1 MGTSVDYST
10 VSHETIYQHITGGP
24 GYADMMENSRGWQS
38 VATEMQDI
46 RGAVEQAVRGIGAA
60 QQGVAADAATH
71 STSALMPWL
80 DESVTAANG
89 VAARV
94 SAQVDSFS
102 HTRDSMPPP
111 RAVPE
116 VSFFQDPTTWTA
128 DHAIEW
134 LPGIQTQNEAAHLAA
149 QQDEQRARELMD
161 GYQGASNDNLSVRE
175 HFAAAPTMVAEVAD
189 PTPGGVGV
197 GGENGGV
204 GIGGNGGG
212 NSGGP
217 GGGPGPGSAELELGA
232 AVPRPAHAGPVAG
245 RHGVPAPP
253 RTPAAT
259 PSQLAPAAVATTPQL
274 AGGDPSPTGQPM
286 AGSDAVRP
294 AAAGFYGPSPAL
306 AAANSEERLRGGSR
320 NFAGGGVPR
329 GGSFGPRPTAL
340 HPGGSQVSEP
350 RLSNPAGYGSD
361 EQASAG
367 RAVRGGG
374 GWGDG
379 LLGSPHGSGRDGD
392 GREHRRA
399 SYLIEQDNNAIVGEL
414 PRTAPPVIG
423 AEDGYR

>member
-1 MGTSVDYST
+1 VGTSVDYST
-10 VSHETIYQHITGGP
+10 VSHETIYQHITGGL
-24 GYADMMENSRGWQS
+24 GYAGMMEMSRSWQS

-94 SAQVDSFS
+94 SAQADSFS

-116 VSFFQDPTTWTA
+116 VSFFQDPATWTA

-134 LPGIQTQNEAAHLAA
+134 LPGIQTQNEAAHVAA

-161 GYQGASNDNLSVRE
+161 GYQGASNDNLAVRE
-175 HFAAAPTMVAEVAD
+175 HFAAAPTMVAEVAA

-197 GGENGGV
+197 GGENGG
-204 GIGGNGGG
+204 G

-217 GGGPGPGSAELELGA
+217 GGGPGVGSAQPPGA
-232 AVPRPAHAGPVAG
+232 ATPRPAHAGPVAG
-245 RHGVPAPP
+245 GHGVPAPP

-274 AGGDPSPTGQPM
+274 AGGDPSPAGQSM

-294 AAAGFYGPSPAL
+294 AAAELYGPSPVL
-306 AAANSEERLRGGSR
+306 AAANTEEHLHGGSR
-320 NFAGGGVPR
+320 SSAGGGVPR

-340 HPGGSQVSEP
+340 HSGGSQVSEP
-350 RLSNPAGYGSD
+350 RLSNPAGYGSG
-361 EQASAG
+361 EPTSAG
-367 RAVRGGG
+367 RAARVGG

-423 AEDGYR
+423 AEEDYR